1 MSSDQLIMFIIS
13 SGREYRQ
20 SNGHYDGSEALG
32 NNTGGERHWLLR
44 RQAHE
49 IRHYSLEE
57 IIFIK
62 IFIQHYERDLCD
74 LRIIILRICF

>member
-1 MSSDQLIMFIIS
+1 MSWDQLIMFIIS
-13 SGREYRQ
+13 SDSEYRQ
-20 SNGHYDGSEALG
+20 SNSHYDGSEALG
-32 NNTGGERHWLLR
+32 HDTGGERQGLLR